1 MEENK
6 VWNVKPIWLRE
17 FSKAESKVERK
28 YEFTGK
34 TKILKSCGRR
44 VILHRIRALK
54 DIVICGVTHVKK
66 GALGGWI
73 EKEENLSH
81 QYSCWVYDEAM
92 VYDNAHVIMNAKIY
106 GAAKIYG
113 KAIVSGNVFVG
124 DTSQIF
130 GNAYLSQNVGVYNAC
145 KIYDNAK
152 IYDDAK
158 ISGSAYIFGNAI
170 IQDKSQIFGNLHIFG
185 DSVISGST
193 IINNNAYI
201 KTNRDYISVGP
212 LGSRHSVTTFY
223 KDKRGMIYVCTGCFA
238 GNINE
243 FIKAVKERHKNNE
256 VYRTEYLDTVWYAN
270 KILS

>member
-17 FSKAESKVERK
+17 YSKRESKVERK

-54 DIVICGVTHVKK
+54 DIVINDIIYVKK
-66 GALGGWI
+66 GDLGGWI

-81 QYSCWVYDEAM
+81 QFNCWVYDEAM
-92 VYDNAHVIMNAKIY
+92 VYDNAHVINNARIY
-106 GAAKIYG
+106 GAVKIYG
-113 KAIVSGNVFVG
+113 KAIVSGNPDVDG
-124 DTSQIF
+124 TCQIF
-130 GNAYLSQNVGVYNAC
+130 GNAIVSGNTSVDGAC
-145 KIYDNAK
+145 KIYENAQVYGNANVYGSVHIFGNAM
-152 IYDDAK
+152 IYNLSQ
-158 ISGSAYIFGNAI
+158 IRGNAYIFGDARIRDSAI
-170 IQDKSQIFGNLHIFG
+170 IKDH
-185 DSVISGST
+185 
-193 IINNNAYI
+193 AYI
-201 KTNRDYISVGP
+201 KNNRDYISIAP
-212 LGSRHSVTTFY
+212 LGSRNDVTTFY

-256 VYRTEYLDTVWYAN
+256 VYRTEYLDTVWYVY